1 MNLEKK
7 LQTVN
12 SIIKTTLLSSAN
24 ESTAGADA
32 SVESWN
38 EAIIVINLHA
48 GKNVGN
54 DRTWLKFK
62 VYN

>member
-7 LQTVN
+7 LRTVN

-54 DRTWLKFK
+54 DWTWLKFK